1 MEAIRKV
8 LLAVD
13 FGVASEAAGK
23 RAAAIA
29 QVFGAELHVLHV
41 YEAPVYPYPHPP
53 VLDVDAFAQS
63 LERRA
68 QAGVEV
74 VARQVAAEIGDGARV
89 SSQLRQGSAW
99 RNILDVASELD
110 VDLVV
115 MGTHGRAGLA
125 RVLIGSV
132 AEKVVRMSPVPVL
145 IVPVHET

>member
-1 MEAIRKV
+1 MEAIQKI

-13 FGVASEAAGK
+13 FGPASEAAGE

-29 QVFGAELHVLHV
+29 KVFGAEIHVVHV

-53 VLDVDAFAQS
+53 VLDVDALVAS

-68 QAGVEV
+68 HAGVEV
-74 VARQVAAEIGDGARV
+74 VARKLAAELGDDARV
-89 SSQLRQGSAW
+89 ASVLRQGSAW
-99 RNILDVASELD
+99 RNILDVAAELD
-110 VDLVV
+110 ADLVV
-115 MGTHGRAGLA
+115 MGTHGRTGVE

-145 IVPVHET
+145 IVPVHEG